1 MIAQAY
7 GFSNA
12 VRAAMVLGSIRNRK
26 IIASILA
33 AVGIHAAGSHSS
45 VRVAVGYRLPDHRT
59 VRDCQGGSSQWS
71 RVTGERLGVK
81 FPGPTRRSSTT
92 TSRLLSIDANGEPGL
107 SELQLSLGKT
117 FPRVWR
123 CRLWFLRRY
132 WLYRAAA
139 RFPSGDLPAATE
151 PIQPRSRHHGE
162 APRGRHARNDR
173 LLPARRPLHQF

>member
-1 MIAQAY
+1 
-7 GFSNA
+7 
-12 VRAAMVLGSIRNRK
+12 MVLGSIRNRK

-132 WLYRAAA
+132 WLYRAAVMVPL
-139 RFPSGDLPAATE
+139 RRPSRRYRKLKANVFGEVLGTGSRRV
-151 PIQPRSRHHGE
+151 PRGL
-162 APRGRHARNDR
+162 RGRHVAKEHR
-173 LLPARRPLHQF
+173 